1 MHSYTP
7 NYLALQTVLLKRCAY
22 QGDFTIERERERVC
36 FIVRS
41 FYVFLYVLLAALLVY
56 EHLSACV
63 LAEEALERW
72 ILAALSLSVVT
83 KTLERHSERMCRELG
98 IW

>member
-1 MHSYTP
+1 M
-7 NYLALQTVLLKRCAY
+7 
-22 QGDFTIERERERVC
+22 
-36 FIVRS
+36 
-41 FYVFLYVLLAALLVY
+41 Y

-83 KTLERHSERMCRELG
+83 KTLERHSGRMCRELG